1 MRIRAKLL
9 AMVAVAAVG
18 LASATLPASADMVVY
33 TGEIGPNDTPT
44 MPVVTISN
52 PDCVDQGVF
61 QVAYREHLLPA
72 NLSGPFTFTHTE
84 SDGANLSMYLM
95 TADWYPGAAYPYCIA
110 AVNGSSGTITAN
122 LDPSVR
128 YSLVVFDDSFD
139 QNGGSYEVSV
149 NRPGLNPPV
158 LRPGLPGDR
167 PSDSVPA
174 TTTTAPVT
182 TTTRPSTTSTT
193 APATT
198 TTRPSTTTST
208 TAPVTTTTRP
218 GTVPQAGGARPVPA
232 SASYTG

>member
-1 MRIRAKLL
+1 
-9 AMVAVAAVG
+9 
-18 LASATLPASADMVVY
+18 
-33 TGEIGPNDTPT
+33 

-72 NLSGPFTFTHTE
+72 NLSGPFAFTHTE

-95 TADWYPGAAYPYCIA
+95 TADWYPGAGLPYCIA
-110 AVNGSSGTITAN
+110 AVNGSSNTITAN

-182 TTTRPSTTSTT
+182 TTDRGHQPPRP
-193 APATT
+193 P
-198 TTRPSTTTST
+198 RPPPPQHGRGPTTST